1 MAQSRDELE
10 RGLVCFWREYE
21 RNKPHPPLERAR
33 EAAVSESTP
42 RVQEARARLE
52 CKRNTYMCVHMYLHI

>member
-42 RVQEARARLE
+42 RVHDNTPRVQITRLE
-52 CKRNTYMCVHMYLHI
+52 CRLR

>member
-42 RVQEARARLE
+42 RVQDNTPRVQITRLE
-52 CKRNTYMCVHMYLHI
+52 CRLR